1 MKDTLTASSSQQKKE
16 KTTVGIPPMGTM
28 KVLCDQMLGSLATW
42 LRILGID
49 TMYPSNDMS
58 DDEILQIAAEEQ
70 RLIISRDKQL
80 IARGKKR
87 MIPVLELE
95 TTNLDEQLAIVTQAI
110 PIETTQLLS
119 RCTLCNTQ
127 LHSVKKDDVA
137 GKIPPKVLES
147 QKDFWYCPHCK
158 KYYWMGTHY
167 QNMMQKITRLT
178 KQNHA

>member
-1 MKDTLTASSSQQKKE
+1 
-16 KTTVGIPPMGTM
+16 M

-49 TMYPSNDMS
+49 TLYPSNEMS

-87 MIPVLELE
+87 MIPVLELH
-95 TTNLDEQLAIVTQAI
+95 TTSLDEQLETVLKAITL
-110 PIETTQLLS
+110 ETSKLLT
-119 RCTLCNTQ
+119 RCTLCNTP
-127 LHSVKKDDVA
+127 LRSVEKKEVA
-137 GKIPPKVLES
+137 DKVPPKVLES
-147 QKDFWYCPHCK
+147 QKEFWNCPHCN

-167 QNMMQKITRLT
+167 QNMMQKINRLT
-178 KQNHA
+178 KQKQS

>member
-1 MKDTLTASSSQQKKE
+1 
-16 KTTVGIPPMGTM
+16 M

-58 DDEILQIAAEEQ
+58 DDELLQIAQKEQ

-87 MIPVLELE
+87 MIPVLELR
-95 TTNLDEQLAIVTQAI
+95 TTSLDDQLEAVLKAV
-110 PIETTQLLS
+110 PLEKNKLLT
-119 RCTLCNTQ
+119 RCTLCNT
-127 LHSVKKDDVA
+127 LLRPVEKHDVT
-137 GKIPPKVLES
+137 GQVPPKVLDS
-147 QKDFWYCPHCK
+147 QKDFWYCPHCE

-167 QNMMQKITRLT
+167 QNMMQKINRLT
-178 KQNHA
+178 EQKHA

>member
-1 MKDTLTASSSQQKKE
+1 
-16 KTTVGIPPMGTM
+16 M

-58 DDEILQIAAEEQ
+58 DDELLQIAAEEQ

-87 MIPVLELE
+87 MIPVLELH
-95 TTNLDEQLAIVTQAI
+95 TTSLDEQL
-110 PIETTQLLS
+110 ETVIKAVPFETDKMLS
-119 RCTLCNTQ
+119 RCTLCNTP
-127 LHSVKKDDVA
+127 LRSVEKHDVA
-137 GKIPPKVLES
+137 GQIPPKVLES

-167 QNMMQKITRLT
+167 QNMMQKINRLT
-178 KQNHA
+178 K